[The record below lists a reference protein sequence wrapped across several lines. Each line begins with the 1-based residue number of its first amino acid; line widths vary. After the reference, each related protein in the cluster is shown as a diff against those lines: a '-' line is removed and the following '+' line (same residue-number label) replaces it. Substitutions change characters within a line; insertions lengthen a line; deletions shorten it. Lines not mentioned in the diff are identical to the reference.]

1 LNKQPEDKGMET
13 SEQKKKRGPG
23 NPNFVA
29 GHEIGNRLHPK
40 LSKTEKT
47 VLVSTKIPESLKAKL
62 EALPGTNSE
71 KVRRAIELL
80 IKMEGLE

>member
-1 LNKQPEDKGMET
+1 
-13 SEQKKKRGPG
+13 
-23 NPNFVA
+23 
-29 GHEIGNRLHPK
+29 LHPK

-62 EALPGTNSE
+62 DTLPGTNSE

-80 IKMEGLE
+80 IKMEGLD